1 MALGL
6 IDKGLT
12 YTEEDF
18 KTKNERKTEMYEA
31 LERLKNVWERKTAV
45 ELPEVKTYEK
55 KEYIE
60 SDENAIKKQVR
71 DQYEEQTNAGK
82 EKIQTDYDEKKANL
96 SKKIDQENQDF
107 MLDSKEIAQKYDQ
120 KKGKA
125 LSNAIDQGIA
135 RSSISATMQE
145 SLDKEY
151 SDEIKNRKSQS
162 ELLGKAYNMELAVL
176 ESKLD
181 NALSSFEI
189 EQAVKIQNKID
200 DLIKSAKKENEKI
213 LEYNNKMTELEQKSI
228 LAREEAKKK
237 ADEKAKILEEEE
249 RLMGYTGEKKDNY
262 DSRFNIARKY
272 YMSLPK
278 EQALEELATDGRM
291 PEYLGLY
298 YTKLRTLLQNRS

>member
-6 IDKGLT
+6 IDKGIS

-18 KTKNERKTEMYEA
+18 KTQNERKTEMYEA
-31 LERLKNVWERKTAV
+31 LERLKNVWEKKTAV
-45 ELPEVKTYEK
+45 ELPEVKTYDK

-60 SDENAIKKQVR
+60 SDENAIKKQVQN
-71 DQYEEQTNAGK
+71 QYEEQIDAGK
-82 EKIQTDYDEKKANL
+82 EKIQTDYNEKKANL
-96 SKKIDQENQDF
+96 DKKIDEENQDF
-107 MLDSKEIAQKYDQ
+107 MLDSQEIAKKYDQ

-135 RSSISATMQE
+135 RSSINATMQE

-151 SDEIKNRKSQS
+151 SEEIKNRKSQS

-176 ESKLD
+176 ESKLE

-249 RLMGYTGEKKDNY
+249 RLMGYTGEKKNNY

-298 YTKLRTLLQNRS
+298 YTKLRTLLQNR